1 MKEEIRKVEVTHDED
16 DAQILAS
23 SHVPLPQG
31 TELPSD
37 RLIGRSK
44 RLLQVLKVVFG
55 ADVEFADGQV
65 GHEPLAEDEARS
77 ECEYLVA
84 GVFVAKERE
93 FIEEPLLKRPTR
105 ASTVDVSHGIRRV
118 RNAVRS
124 TELPMR
130 LVLSDGHRKI
140 GARFNR
146 FGIITTWV
154 DGNSQTIYF
163 DDLTYTCKQE

>member
-1 MKEEIRKVEVTHDED
+1 MHDLVVLRLDYGRLINEGLHVQRVSLSSELLAVKEEIRKVEVTHDED

-93 FIEEPLLKRPTR
+93 FIE
-105 ASTVDVSHGIRRV
+105 
-118 RNAVRS
+118 
-124 TELPMR
+124 
-130 LVLSDGHRKI
+130 
-140 GARFNR
+140 
-146 FGIITTWV
+146 
-154 DGNSQTIYF
+154 
-163 DDLTYTCKQE
+163 